1 MREPNA
7 PATRFQAVSLAGGV
21 VTFSPPA
28 RMLVL
33 GTGGVLN
40 MRAPKMTA
48 RALTNEIPAGDFV
61 CECAEIDPSGTT
73 AEQITALW

>member
-7 PATRFQAVSLAGGV
+7 PGRRFAAVSLSGGV

-33 GTGGVLN
+33 GVGGVL
-40 MRAPKMTA
+40 KMQSTGMSA
-48 RALTNEIPAGDFV
+48 AALTNELPPGEFP
-61 CECAEIDPSGTT
+61 CECVSIDPNGTT
-73 AEQITALW
+73 ASQITAVW